1 MRLFC
6 ASRFPLASKWASLH
20 AEEQWRQGDTE
31 AAMQMPVS
39 PMCQRIADD
48 EQTKRQHVC
57 TRTVT
62 ALTDAHLSYFTPD
75 AIKALCKK
83 HPPLRVRLQRQ
94 AGLTM
99 L

>member
-39 PMCQRIADD
+39 PMCQRIADE
-48 EQTKRQHVC
+48 EQTKQSIAAVQVSNRHIQIGGIVFGCCVLVHFP
-57 TRTVT
+57 
-62 ALTDAHLSYFTPD
+62 ALPSLILWPD
-75 AIKALCKK
+75 ACSCAE
-83 HPPLRVRLQRQ
+83 
-94 AGLTM
+94 
-99 L
+99 

>member
-1 MRLFC
+1 MGRV
-6 ASRFPLASKWASLH
+6 LAVAFF
-20 AEEQWRQGDTE
+20 GE
-31 AAMQMPVS
+31 AAMS
-39 PMCQRIADD
+39 SFLTSTDD

-94 AGLTM
+94 VGLTM
-99 L
+99 LQFSLQFCYNSPL

>member
-1 MRLFC
+1 M
-6 ASRFPLASKWASLH
+6 SRERFLTVGRVLAVAFF
-20 AEEQWRQGDTE
+20 GE
-31 AAMQMPVS
+31 ATMS
-39 PMCQRIADD
+39 SFLTSTDD

-94 AGLTM
+94 VGQRCCNSRL
-99 L
+99 

>member
-1 MRLFC
+1 M
-6 ASRFPLASKWASLH
+6 LAVAFF
-20 AEEQWRQGDTE
+20 GE
-31 AAMQMPVS
+31 AAMS
-39 PMCQRIADD
+39 SFLTSTDD